1 MCRILGVKRA
11 NYYKWQHHKK
21 SVIDKENEEIA
32 ELIKEYHKKYN
43 GLLGYRMMADRINRD
58 HHKNYSDKRIYKI
71 MRILGI
77 HSIIRPKRR
86 SCTVRKN
93 NNTAKNNLNKDFN
106 ASKPNEKWITDVTEF
121 KYGPH
126 NEYKLY
132 LSAFLDL
139 YDRTVVGYEVGDHNN
154 NILVFNTFDKAVK
167 DNPNAHP
174 LFHSDGGFQYTSP
187 AFINMLKGHGM
198 TQSMSRVHCCIDNG
212 PMEGFWGIMKCEMY
226 HYGKHYNT
234 KDELIKAIND
244 WIHYYMYERYQR
256 RFGVKTPYEVRSEA
270 FSLQTPNQYPI
281 PENKRIIKYKR
292 EHYTNSTI
300 LAT

>member
-1 MCRILGVKRA
+1 M
-11 NYYKWQHHKK
+11 
-21 SVIDKENEEIA
+21 IDKENEEIA
-32 ELIKEYHKKYN
+32 ELIREYHKKYN
-43 GLLGYRMMADRINRD
+43 GLLGYRMMTDRINRD
-58 HHKNYSDKRIYKI
+58 YNKDYSDKRIYKI

-93 NNTAKNNLNKDFN
+93 NNTAKNNLSRKFN
-106 ASKPNEKWITDVTEF
+106 ASRPNEKWVSDVTEF

-139 YDRTVVGYEVGDHNN
+139 YDRTVISYEVGDHNN

-167 DNPNAHP
+167 DNPDAHP
-174 LFHSDGGFQYTSP
+174 LFHSDGGYQYTSP
-187 AFINMLKGHGM
+187 AFIDMLKKHGM

-234 KDELIKAIND
+234 KDELIKAIDD
-244 WIHYYMYERYQR
+244 WIYYYMYERYQR

-270 FSLQTPNQYPI
+270 LSLETPKQYPI
-281 PENKRIIKYKR
+281 PENKRIIKYKL
-292 EHYTNSTI
+292 EHYTSSST

>member
-1 MCRILGVKRA
+1 M
-11 NYYKWQHHKK
+11 KW
-21 SVIDKENEEIA
+21 
-32 ELIKEYHKKYN
+32 YN
-43 GLLGYRMMADRINRD
+43 W
-58 HHKNYSDKRIYKI
+58 
-71 MRILGI
+71 
-77 HSIIRPKRR
+77 
-86 SCTVRKN
+86 
-93 NNTAKNNLNKDFN
+93 NL
-106 ASKPNEKWITDVTEF
+106 S
-121 KYGPH
+121 
-126 NEYKLY
+126 
-132 LSAFLDL
+132 FLDL
-139 YDRTVVGYEVGDHNN
+139 YDRIVVGYEVGDHNN

-167 DNPNAHP
+167 DNPNVHP